1 MLASLGLLIV
11 FGFMVLIMTK
21 KASPFIALV
30 LVPLI
35 VALVAG
41 AMHLGDIAIADIPKF
56 AIAGIVSN
64 EDLGIKGVAGTAVML
79 LFAILYF
86 GLMLSA
92 GLFSP
97 LSNWIIK
104 RVKGDPLKVLVGT
117 AILALFVSVDGDGS
131 TTTLVVCSAMIPIY
145 KRLNMK
151 MMDLAVLIIL
161 ANSIMNLLPW
171 GGPTARIITALNV
184 DEGELLRAILPGMVM
199 ASVWVV
205 IVAIIRGVAERY
217 RLGIVNLSDADIAQ
231 MLTKQDGEEKTLS
244 RPHLLWVNFGL
255 TAILMVLLIFGGTW
269 VIPKVSSAL
278 IFLVGIAIAFVINY
292 PKPADQRLIIEKYG
306 SSAVQVIFM
315 VLAAGVFMG
324 ILGGT
329 GMSNAMGEALATW
342 IPERFGSHWPLIVA
356 LVSVPGTFVLSNDAF
371 YLGVLPVLNQ
381 VGVEY
386 GFTAMDMAIASTA
399 GQAFHL
405 LSPLVGFI
413 YLLLQITGVDMGKWQ
428 IQSAKWGIGVFVLF
442 LLGMFTFGG
451 VPL

>member
-1 MLASLGLLIV
+1 MLAFLGLLIV
-11 FGFMVLIMTK
+11 TAFMVLIMTK

-30 LVPLI
+30 LSPI
-35 VALVAG
+35 VVAILAG
-41 AMHLGDIAIADIPKF
+41 LFGLGGVELDKIAKF
-56 AIAGIVSN
+56 AIAGIVGN
-64 EDLGIKGVAGTAVML
+64 EELGIKGVSGTAVML

-104 RVKGDPLKVLVGT
+104 QVKGDPLKVLIGT

-145 KRLNMK
+145 KRLNMR

-171 GGPTARIITALNV
+171 GGPTARIITALHV
-184 DEGELLRAILPGMVM
+184 DEGALLRAILPGMIL
-199 ASVWVV
+199 ASLWVV
-205 IVAIIRGVAERY
+205 AVAYIRGKAERK
-217 RLGIVNLSDADIAQ
+217 RLGITNLSDDDINQ
-231 MLTKQDGEEKTLS
+231 MLTKTDEEEQALS
-244 RPHLLWVNFGL
+244 RPKLLWVNFGL
-255 TAILMVLLIFGGTW
+255 TLALMILLIFGGTW

-292 PKPADQRLIIEKYG
+292 PKQADQRLIIEKYG

-324 ILGGT
+324 ILSGT
-329 GMSNAMGEALATW
+329 GMSNAMGESLATMV
-342 IPERFGSHWPLIVA
+342 PESLGSHWPLIVA
-356 LVSVPGTFVLSNDAF
+356 IVSVPGTFVLSNDAF

-381 VGVEY
+381 VGIQY
-386 GFTAMDMAIASTA
+386 GFTSMDIAIASTA

-428 IQSAKWGIGVFVLF
+428 IESAKWGIGIFVLF
-442 LLGMFTFGG
+442 LVGMFTMGG
-451 VPL
+451 VPF

>member
-1 MLASLGLLIV
+1 MLAILGLMIV
-11 FGFMVLIMTK
+11 FGFMTLIMTK

-30 LVPLI
+30 LVPLV
-35 VALVAG
+35 VATVAG
-41 AMHLGDIAIADIPKF
+41 ALNYGGYNVGDLPKY
-56 AIAGIVSN
+56 AIAGIVGN
-64 EDLGIKGVAGTAVML
+64 PDLEIKGVAGTAVML

-92 GLFSP
+92 GLFAP
-97 LSNWIIK
+97 MSNWIVRK
-104 RVKGDPLKVLVGT
+104 VKGDPLKVLVGT

-171 GGPTARIITALNV
+171 GGPTARIITALQV
-184 DEGELLRAILPGMVM
+184 DEGELLRAILPGMIM
-199 ASVWVV
+199 ASIWVV
-205 IVAIIRGVAERY
+205 IIAVIRGLAERK
-217 RLGIVNLSDADIAQ
+217 RLGIQQLSHDDVEQ
-231 MLTKQDGEEKTLS
+231 MLSKQDDEERALA
-244 RPHLLWVNFGL
+244 RPRLLWVNFTL
-255 TAILMVLLIFGGTW
+255 TLLLMTLLIFGGTW
-269 VIPKVSSAL
+269 IIPKVSSAL
-278 IFLVGIAIAFVINY
+278 IFLVGIAVAFVINY
-292 PKPADQRLIIEKYG
+292 PRTLDQRLIIEKYG
-306 SSAVQVIFM
+306 AAAVQVIFM

-324 ILGGT
+324 ILAGT

-342 IPERFGSHWPLIVA
+342 IPDRFGSHWPLIVA
-356 LVSVPGTFVLSNDAF
+356 LASVPGTFALSNDAF

-381 VGVEY
+381 VGIAH
-386 GFTAMDMAIASTA
+386 GFSAMDMAIASTA

-413 YLLLQITGVDMGKWQ
+413 YLLLHLTGVDMGKWQ
-428 IQSAKWGIGVFVLF
+428 IESAKWGIGVFVLF
-442 LLGMFTFGG
+442 LLGMFAIGG